1 METVNQEVTTGI
13 EKTFTQDD
21 VNAIVGERLARER
34 EKFADYEL
42 LKEKASKFD
51 EAEEASKSELQ
62 KATERAE
69 KLESELKTMK
79 KAEELR
85 TIREKVSAETGVPAS
100 LLTAETEEGCTEQA
114 KGILAFKG
122 EVTYP
127 TLPDGGEVQGAPKG
141 TTKQQFAEWANKAFN
156 N

>member
-1 METVNQEVTTGI
+1 METVNQEATTET

>member
-1 METVNQEVTTGI
+1 METVNQEATT
-13 EKTFTQDD
+13 ETKTFTQDE

-34 EKFADYEL
+34 EKFADYES
-42 LKEKASKFD
+42 LKEKATKFD
-51 EAEEASKSELQ
+51 EVEEASKSELQ

-85 TIREKVSAETGVPAS
+85 AIREKVSGETGVPAS

-122 EVTYP
+122 ETTYP